1 MRRWAVCSGCF
12 SSRCS
17 ETHAASSALAE
28 LLQLLSDPPP
38 SDATA
43 DASAMQTDGEAP
55 APPPNGSYRPIIP
68 DELAAYYLQRAGFE
82 CTDVRVVRLFALA
95 AQKFVSDVAADAY
108 QFARTR
114 TGGGPGRG
122 RGAGASAAAAVDP
135 YANYGYVRRR
145 GGGLG
150 G

>member
-1 MRRWAVCSGCF
+1 
-12 SSRCS
+12 
-17 ETHAASSALAE
+17 
-28 LLQLLSDPPP
+28 
-38 SDATA
+38 
-43 DASAMQTDGEAP
+43 MQTDGDAP
-55 APPPNGSYRPIIP
+55 APSSTGAYRPIIP

-122 RGAGASAAAAVDP
+122 RGTGASAAAGDP
-135 YANYGYVRRR
+135 S
-145 GGGLG
+145 GLG
-150 G
+150 RGRGAGGPATRTVLTMEDLSSAMSEYGVNVSRAPYYL